1 MALSIIQNVSAIA
14 YGGLNTSFVGIG
26 GTGSLTYSV
35 LTGGAGGT
43 IDPSTGIYT
52 SPLGIPTTPQTSVD
66 TIQVEDSLSATA
78 TTTILIGTAL
88 ELVCDIIQTE
98 MNLDNGRVYLWDQK
112 INEPT
117 DNGLWIAVSMPLCK
131 PFGNNISFDGTSGLQ
146 SNQVVNVVANIDIDI
161 LSRGPSARDQKEF
174 VIMALNSVYSE
185 QQQEANGFQISRLTT
200 SFINLSQIDGA
211 AIPYR
216 YKISCR
222 LNYAVTKSL
231 AVPYFDTFED
241 PEITVNS

>member
-1 MALSIIQNVSAIA
+1 MSLSIIQNVSAIG
-14 YGGLNTSFVGIG
+14 YGGLSTSFVGVG

-35 LTGGAGGT
+35 LPGGAGGT
-43 IDPSTGIYT
+43 IDASTGIYT
-52 SPLGIPTTPQTSVD
+52 SPAQIPLTPQTSVD

-98 MNLDNGRVYLWDQK
+98 MGLDNGRVYLWDQK

-117 DNGLWIAVSMPLCK
+117 DSGLWVAVSMPLCK
-131 PFGNNISFDGTSGLQ
+131 PFGNNISFDGSMGFQ
-146 SNQVVNVVANIDIDI
+146 SNQVLNLVANVDVDI

-174 VIMALNSVYSE
+174 VVMALNSVYSE

-216 YKISCR
+216 YKISFR
-222 LNYAVTKSL
+222 LNYAVVK
-231 AVPYFDTFED
+231 AEPVPYFDTFEE
-241 PEITVNS
+241 PEVTVNS